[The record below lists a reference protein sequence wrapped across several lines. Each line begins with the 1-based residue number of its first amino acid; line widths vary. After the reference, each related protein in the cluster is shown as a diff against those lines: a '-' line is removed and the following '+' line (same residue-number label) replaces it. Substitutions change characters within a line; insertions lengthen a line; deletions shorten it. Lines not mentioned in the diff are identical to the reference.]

1 MKEIVIVDDEP
12 LLLNLL
18 RRILQEAG
26 YNVVVAATAADALE
40 RIRQREPEL
49 LICDVFMQN
58 MDGLELIQN
67 AKRLCV
73 GQKIIAMSG
82 GSLSVTPAVVR
93 EWSLLLGVIGFLKK
107 PFSKQDVLMEVER
120 VIGAAGH
127 PG

>member
-26 YNVVVAATAADALE
+26 YDVVVAATAADALE

-67 AKRLCV
+67 AKKLCV

-82 GSLSVTPAVVR
+82 GSMSVTPAVVR
-93 EWSLLLGVIGFLKK
+93 EWSLLLGVVGFLKK
-107 PFSKQDVLMEVER
+107 PFSRQDVLTEVER